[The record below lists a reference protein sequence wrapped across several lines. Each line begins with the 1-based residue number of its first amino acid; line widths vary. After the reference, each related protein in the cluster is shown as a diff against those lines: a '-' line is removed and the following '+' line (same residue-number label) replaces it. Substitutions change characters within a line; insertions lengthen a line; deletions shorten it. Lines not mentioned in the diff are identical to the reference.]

1 MRSRHFPRLCRSCQA
16 PLARQEDS
24 CWHCGTPWAPED
36 EPRTRLRVIVG
47 AIATE
52 CMDDAAAAVAVA
64 AEVGHDASRRAAPW
78 TWTDR

>member
-36 EPRTRLRVIVG
+36 EPRTRLRAIVG
-47 AIATE
+47 GIATDGTE
-52 CMDDAAAAVAVA
+52 GSDLAVA
-64 AEVGHDASRRAAPW
+64 AEAGHDASRRAAPW